1 MQVHDQASQLTKL
14 HADAQLLDSSL
25 QESQRQAMALGTRLT
40 LTENKNDELISQNQV
55 CPPAVA
61 QHTAATHENF
71 ILFAESPCTFLNWY
85 LGDYLSTCAPMRAA
99 AVNAAH

>member
-55 CPPAVA
+55 CPTAVA
-61 QHTAATHENF
+61 QH
-71 ILFAESPCTFLNWY
+71 SCY
-85 LGDYLSTCAPMRAA
+85 S
-99 AVNAAH
+99 